1 MNPIQSHDKQF
12 LRFLWVF
19 TLAGLPAVACLLAA
33 RWHWAFILMPI
44 LLIHVA
50 IPAIDAVVPADT
62 AQAFER
68 ATAPS
73 LATKLKAFDW
83 PVWCLPSWYLAV
95 ITTIWLSKDLSGWTW
110 VLAGVSLGATGG
122 ILAIN
127 AAHELIHRKSVW
139 QRRAGGWLLAGVC
152 YGAFKTEHVRGHHL
166 WVATQRDT
174 ASAKRGQLLY
184 TFMAKS
190 IIGTMANAWRLE
202 REKPLLQNEF
212 WQLNALSVVLAIT
225 IYLSAGLAGLG
236 MFLIA
241 SFVAIIELEIINYIE
256 HYGLNREQDSN
267 GRFIKVTEQHSWNVN
282 TPIANTFLFN
292 LQRHSD
298 HHMNAGREYLAL
310 RDMVDAPRL
319 PGGYGAMVLMAL
331 IPPLWFKVMD
341 HALDKHAQSQQDQSL
356 ANQAKQN

>member
-1 MNPIQSHDKQF
+1 M
-12 LRFLWVF
+12 
-19 TLAGLPAVACLLAA
+19 
-33 RWHWAFILMPI
+33 
-44 LLIHVA
+44 
-50 IPAIDAVVPADT
+50 DALVPADT
-62 AQAFER
+62 AQAFDR
-68 ATAPS
+68 PTAPP
-73 LATKLKAFDW
+73 LAAQLKAFEW
-83 PVWCLPSWYLAV
+83 PIWCLPGWYIAV
-95 ITTIWLSKDLSGWTW
+95 VSTIWFSQDLSGWTW

-127 AAHELIHRKSVW
+127 AAHELIHRKSIW

-166 WVATQRDT
+166 WVATERDT

-184 TFMAKS
+184 TFMVKS
-190 IIGTMANAWRLE
+190 IIGTIVNAWRLE

-212 WQLNALSVVLAIT
+212 WRLNALSLLFAVT
-225 IYLSAGLAGLG
+225 IFFTAGLAGLG
-236 MFLIA
+236 LFLIA
-241 SFVAIIELEIINYIE
+241 SCVAIIELEIINYVE

-267 GRFIKVTEQHSWNVN
+267 GRFVKVTEQHSWNVN

-298 HHMNAGREYLAL
+298 HHMNPGREYLAL

-319 PGGYGAMVLMAL
+319 PGGYGSMVLLAL

-341 HALDKHAQSQQDQSL
+341 KALDAHDQARQNQSL
-356 ANQAKQN
+356 QNQAN